1 MLAQDAA
8 LLDPL
13 RSRALRFTCFT
24 YLLYLLYFA
33 VAGAV
38 FCLLYLCSRK
48 NTNAGKAR
56 VARGSPAHG
65 MLLYLIPLVQQRNFA
80 FCLVQ
85 ILTPKGG
92 GSAGSLA
99 LGMPLYLMPFAV
111 AGAVFWVR
119 FYYNRRLLVA
129 KN

>member
-1 MLAQDAA
+1 M
-8 LLDPL
+8 P
-13 RSRALRFTCFT
+13 
-24 YLLYLLYFA
+24 LYFA
-33 VAGAV
+33 GAGAV
-38 FCLLYLCSRK
+38 FYLLYLCSRK
-48 NTNAGKAR
+48 NTDAGKAR

-65 MLLYLIPLVQQRNFA
+65 MLLYLITQEKPVNFA

-129 KN
+129 TN